1 MNLIEWLA
9 HALVIILLAA
19 ALPVTWRLNVSLSRV
34 RAERDALGA
43 AAAGLGEATRA
54 AEAALLRLRASA
66 ELAGRQ
72 VAEKTALAEPLREDL
87 RFLIERGEQIADRLE
102 GSIRAGRP
110 PAADPSSRVN
120 DGRSAAERHLLHALS
135 GRG

>member
-1 MNLIEWLA
+1 MNALEWLA
-9 HALVIILLAA
+9 HGLVILLLAA
-19 ALPVTWRLNVSLSRV
+19 ALPVTWRLNASLSRV

-43 AAAGLGEATRA
+43 AAEGLGEATRA

-87 RFLIERGEQIADRLE
+87 RFLIERGEQLADRLD
-102 GSIRAGRP
+102 GSIRAGRA
-110 PAADPSSRVN
+110 PAETIAPRAP
-120 DGRSAAERHLLHALS
+120 DGRSAAERQLLQALS